1 MLFYELLRVML
12 FSLILLT
19 SDRWRGQLP
28 PSTTTAKGRSSRL
41 IQVHWP
47 SPSRSSPSLPLSASP
62 CWCTDGDQ
70 RSVESW
76 VGPGLQRSWPPCCSS
91 ACGSSTSSSPHWRPT
106 ATSRAS
112 KITEDDEGWRWTW
125 KEETKGRW
133 MNGWIW
139 KLRLSHWSITP
150 SLYAI
155 DWMTIEWMDVQMK

>member
-1 MLFYELLRVML
+1 ML

-19 SDRWRGQLP
+19 SNRWRGQLP
-28 PSTTTAKGRSSRL
+28 PSTTTAEGRSSRL

-47 SPSRSSPSLPLSASP
+47 SPSRSSPSLPLSPSP

-112 KITEDDEGWRWTW
+112 KIQKMMKGEG
-125 KEETKGRW
+125 EHGRKKPR
-133 MNGWIW
+133 GGG
-139 KLRLSHWSITP
+139 
-150 SLYAI
+150 
-155 DWMTIEWMDVQMK
+155 WMDGFGNLGCLIDLSTPPFTQ